1 MLECKLRI
9 KNRLTGP
16 GGQARCQADPPGHQR
31 QVPLQKQPSGEQEQ
45 QVQPYGEQEQLV
57 EPEGEQQQLLQPR
70 GEQQQLVQPRGE
82 QQQLV
87 QPVESRN
94 SWCSPWRAG
103 TAGEEEKRGQSGSRA
118 RVLGILCI
126 GHVFNFAIWGIPS
139 STIRKHP

>member
-57 EPEGEQQQLLQPR
+57 EPEGEQQQL
-70 GEQQQLVQPRGE
+70 VK
-82 QQQLV
+82 
-87 QPVESRN
+87 
-94 SWCSPWRAG
+94 
-103 TAGEEEKRGQSGSRA
+103 KRSEASLAVGPIFVIWLLPPEDQSK
-118 RVLGILCI
+118 
-126 GHVFNFAIWGIPS
+126 NNY
-139 STIRKHP
+139 